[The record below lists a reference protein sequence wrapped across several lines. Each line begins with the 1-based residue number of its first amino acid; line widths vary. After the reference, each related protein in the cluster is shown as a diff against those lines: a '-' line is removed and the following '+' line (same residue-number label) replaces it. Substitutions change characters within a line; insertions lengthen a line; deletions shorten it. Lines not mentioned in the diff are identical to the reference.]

1 VYRRQRRTIQPRRHH
16 CGICRGSLQELVGSI
31 SRVPT
36 DCERASHTA
45 MPPIRRLLRQLQLS
59 FTF

>member
-16 CGICRGSLQELVGSI
+16 CGICRGTLQELGLGGWI
-31 SRVPT
+31 QAHRL
-36 DCERASHTA
+36 
-45 MPPIRRLLRQLQLS
+45 PPRRYLPLKLEQLS

>member
-16 CGICRGSLQELVGSI
+16 CGICRGSLQELGSV
-31 SRVPT
+31 SRVAT
-36 DCERASHTA
+36 DSECSSHTTRS
-45 MPPIRRLLRQLQLS
+45 PSQCPLQPLQLS